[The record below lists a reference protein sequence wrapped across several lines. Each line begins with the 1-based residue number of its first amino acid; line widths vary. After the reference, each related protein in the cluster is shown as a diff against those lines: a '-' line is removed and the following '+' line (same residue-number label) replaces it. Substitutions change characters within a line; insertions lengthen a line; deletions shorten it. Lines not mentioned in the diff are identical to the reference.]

1 MSRATSHYNNYVI
14 LKLFKKNIM
23 HICKKIEV
31 RPLLTIFFCLWNL
44 SMQAQSTR
52 KYSNAF
58 MDIGVNAAALGMAN
72 AVVSNTSDINATYWN
87 PAGLTQLESKQMAL
101 MHANYFANIA
111 NYNFLAYGMPIDD
124 DRSIGVSIIRFGVDD
139 ILDTTQLID
148 ENGNINYDRISR
160 FSNTDYA
167 ITMSYAK
174 RLPMKGFSYG
184 INAKV
189 IRRII
194 GDYANSWGFGFD
206 LGIQFQSKSNWKFGA
221 MVRDITTTYNS
232 WTINEA
238 KFNQIRDAV
247 DGENQSIPEGNEI
260 TIPKLQLG
268 LSKTFNFNYDYKLT
282 AALDAIVRFEQT
294 SDIISNSFASVTPAL
309 GLEFSYIDM
318 IYARAGVGNFQNE
331 LNFDD
336 STSLSIQPNIGLGF
350 KFKGIQ
356 LDYALTNIGNQS
368 ESLYSNVFSLVMDFS
383 IFK

>member
-1 MSRATSHYNNYVI
+1 
-14 LKLFKKNIM
+14 
-23 HICKKIEV
+23 
-31 RPLLTIFFCLWNL
+31 
-44 SMQAQSTR
+44 
-52 KYSNAF
+52 
-58 MDIGVNAAALGMAN
+58 MDIGVNAAALGMGN

-87 PAGLTQLESKQMAL
+87 PAGLTQLENKQLAL

-111 NYNFLAYGMPIDD
+111 NYNFVAYGLPIDD
-124 DRSIGVSIIRFGVDD
+124 NRSIGLSLIRFGVDD

-148 ENGNINYDRISR
+148 ENGNINYDRIST

-194 GDYANSWGFGFD
+194 GEYANSWGFGFD
-206 LGIQFQSKSNWKFGA
+206 LGLQFQSKRDWMFGV

-232 WTINEA
+232 WALNED
-238 KFNQIRDAV
+238 KIKQISDAV
-247 DGENQSIPEGNEI
+247 EGENQTIPEGREI

-268 LSKTFNFNYDYKLT
+268 VSKSFNFNYDYKLT
-282 AALDAIVRFEQT
+282 AALDAIVRFEET
-294 SDIISNSFASVTPAL
+294 NDIISNSFASITPAV
-309 GLEFSYIDM
+309 GLEFGYIDM
-318 IYARAGVGNFQNE
+318 IFARAGAGNFQNE
-331 LNFDD
+331 LNFDN
-336 STSLSIQPNIGLGF
+336 STSLTLQPNIGLGF
-350 KFKGIQ
+350 RYKGIQ

>member
-1 MSRATSHYNNYVI
+1 M
-14 LKLFKKNIM
+14 
-23 HICKKIEV
+23 
-31 RPLLTIFFCLWNL
+31 RPLLTIVFCLWYI
-44 SMQAQSTR
+44 STQAQSTR

-124 DRSIGVSIIRFGVDD
+124 DRSIGVSLIRFGVDD

-282 AALDAIVRFEQT
+282 AAFDAIVRFEQT
-294 SDIISNSFASVTPAL
+294 NDIISNSFASVTPAV
-309 GLEFSYIDM
+309 GLEFSYINM